1 MNAQSLQRINALI
14 YRHMALYRQSK
25 LQFYEL
31 LYFPTL
37 QMLIWSFVAK
47 YITSTAGGESE
58 RSAAVALG
66 LVTGFLLWE
75 FTLRSQVGV
84 ANAFFEEVWSKNLTH
99 VFISPMRPPEFVAG
113 MVGVS
118 LIRTFLGVVP
128 AILLAWLLY
137 GYNLFSLGP
146 VLVALS
152 LNLFVMGW
160 WLAVL
165 IVVLTLRY
173 GVGAQ
178 SFIWSIAT
186 TITPFA
192 AVFYPV
198 AVIPEALRAVAWVLP
213 ASHVFEALRAAAA
226 GDGVPWSE
234 VVLASAL
241 NVAWFT
247 IIAVLM
253 NHQLKLSR
261 RTGSLVSI
269 GD

>member
-1 MNAQSLQRINALI
+1 MRNARVQRINAI
-14 YRHMALYRQSK
+14 VYRHMALYRQSK

-37 QMLIWSFVAK
+37 QMLIWSFVAM
-47 YITSTAGGESE
+47 YVTSGTNGATSN
-58 RSAAVALG
+58 SAALALG

-84 ANAFFEEVWSKNLTH
+84 ANAFFEEVSSKNLTH
-99 VFISPMRPPEFVAG
+99 VFISPLRPSEFVAG

-118 LIRTFLGVVP
+118 LVRTVLGVLP
-128 AILLAWLLY
+128 AIVLAWICY
-137 GYNLFSLGP
+137 GYNLFGLGF
-146 VLVALS
+146 VIVFLVA
-152 LNLFVMGW
+152 NLFLMGW

-198 AVIPEALRAVAWVLP
+198 AVIPPLLQPLAWALP
-213 ASHVFEALRAAAA
+213 ASHVFEALRGAAA
-226 GDGVPWSE
+226 GDGTLWGQIGYAFGLNAFWSM
-234 VVLASAL
+234 VV
-241 NVAWFT
+241 
-247 IIAVLM
+247 AVLM
-253 NHQLKLSR
+253 NHQLKKSR
-261 RTGSLVSI
+261 KAGSLVSI
-269 GD
+269 GN